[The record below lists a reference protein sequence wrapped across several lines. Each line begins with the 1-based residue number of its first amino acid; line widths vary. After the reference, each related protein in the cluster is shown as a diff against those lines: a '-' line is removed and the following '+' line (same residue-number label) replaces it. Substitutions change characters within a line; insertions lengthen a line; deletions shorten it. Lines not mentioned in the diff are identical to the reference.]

1 MKEVVYC
8 SAIGNGDEAEWDFGW
23 ERYKNSKVA
32 SEKELLLNALSCTKK
47 TWLLIRYM
55 QYLRTFPFYLY
66 TLIISLFL

>member
-1 MKEVVYC
+1 MKEIVYC

-47 TWLLIRYM
+47 TWLLKRYM
-55 QYLRTFPFYLY
+55 
-66 TLIISLFL
+66 